1 MTAIQRHEQSWKSY
15 FFEQTPMFKKNR
27 FFVRLQD
34 AIVNNGME
42 SIGIVGQKG
51 SGKSTLA
58 TQIMKRIYGSY
69 DLASE
74 FKITRRDELPALI
87 EKVRGD
93 SRYWIPYNDGYLKR
107 VPAINWDDIAVD
119 MPSTEGNQKD
129 FIIWHK
135 YFQTIR
141 SHVAVMLGTF
151 PDWSDFRRRM
161 KIAFTGEIVIHFQ
174 TRRLINGNIVKRRK
188 AEMLW
193 FRNLPDYRKRYV
205 NLEGKEQAIPITWA
219 NLPKS
224 TLATEIDERTYLAD
238 RLLLNVRTS
247 VKAKA
252 RELCGLQGKPENA
265 VLEYQFELL
274 EVIKKAVDVRAIK
287 EVNIRQ
293 LNNKYAKELGMKI
306 NHHDLNRYLI
316 ELDAKE
322 LITHRRLEG
331 GHQAHVQLTDLGKEV
346 LKLRIDSITK

>member
-1 MTAIQRHEQSWKSY
+1 
-15 FFEQTPMFKKNR
+15 MFKKNR

-69 DLASE
+69 DLARE
-74 FKITRRDELPALI
+74 FRITRRDELPALI
-87 EKVRGD
+87 EKVRED
-93 SRYWIPYNDGYLKR
+93 SRYWIPYSDGYLKR

-174 TRRLINGNIVKRRK
+174 TRRLIDGRIIKNVKRK
-188 AEMLW
+188 CYGFAIFLTT
-193 FRNLPDYRKRYV
+193 RNDM
-205 NLEGKEQAIPITWA
+205 
-219 NLPKS
+219 S
-224 TLATEIDERTYLAD
+224 TLRARNERSQSHGLIYPKRHWLQRLTKGHILLID
-238 RLLLNVRTS
+238 
-247 VKAKA
+247 
-252 RELCGLQGKPENA
+252 CC
-265 VLEYQFELL
+265 
-274 EVIKKAVDVRAIK
+274 
-287 EVNIRQ
+287 
-293 LNNKYAKELGMKI
+293 
-306 NHHDLNRYLI
+306 
-316 ELDAKE
+316 
-322 LITHRRLEG
+322 
-331 GHQAHVQLTDLGKEV
+331 
-346 LKLRIDSITK
+346 